1 MAARLRNGSYRIL
14 PEAEPEA
21 WADVKDDA
29 VSIEHLGAVTG
40 CGSFN
45 HAVLVRGEG
54 NTRQIYLTDGDKFED
69 E

>member
-1 MAARLRNGSYRIL
+1 M
-14 PEAEPEA
+14 
-21 WADVKDDA
+21 KDDA